1 MAFFD
6 LIYWSDF
13 PVEIEYLFESNLII
27 LVSKNFDEGK
37 DEDSQNFFTAVIN
50 FVPW

>member
-27 LVSKNFDEGK
+27 LVSKNFDEEK
-37 DEDSQNFFTAVIN
+37 DEEPDS
-50 FVPW
+50 